1 MELPHIESVKDP
13 EKKEGRNKSIEYK
26 DAKGNVV
33 CKAEIV
39 YSKESMPIPGSKEG
53 RVGKQIL
60 SYVLTKEM
68 NGKVH
73 EIDLFKLTGID
84 RLGYTSFVCDG
95 FMVNEHSSKEKTIIA
110 EIESPLGVATF
121 LHEAGHA
128 AQYNDKKFDGVKEEY
143 SLPSRALPLGLEG
156 VGYDSLLN
164 VAKRFG
170 LENDA
175 RTVAGLSEYKR
186 SYDLYI
192 DLKMEKYK
200 LEQKRER
207 IQNQAMDIQQKT
219 REIKM
224 LEEGLI
230 ENAKK
235 SKENIAKSL
244 LVIKQLDALVR
255 LPQRALERDA
265 TKRAIEWMER
275 IFEVSGIDLFVEVQV
290 PESML
295 EEDEIKW
302 YEEKD
307 KASEASCNSSISGL
321 FGRVKN
327 YVEKKTKG
335 IKTNAKTRL
344 SGHGLMSYGAADE
357 QMKNVYGSIP
367 ELINQ
372 YSSTEQEQTEYKMAA

>member
-307 KASEASCNSSISGL
+307 K
-321 FGRVKN
+321 
-327 YVEKKTKG
+327 
-335 IKTNAKTRL
+335 
-344 SGHGLMSYGAADE
+344 
-357 QMKNVYGSIP
+357 
-367 ELINQ
+367 
-372 YSSTEQEQTEYKMAA
+372 